1 MGKDKWAKVIEFL
14 NTTTANPEKVLNS
27 LKAVYGKNKNSM
39 YQNLRSS
46 WPIDVVYNIY
56 HKTGTTI
63 NKTKKIPLTKTIA
76 NWVRTQD
83 YKIAYRTFHPGVGN
97 DQWDLPGQEKMMKM
111 KLYKELTQAQHVKNC
126 NDVWLSKSGKEY
138 RKELE
143 KNNGQYPFTN
153 YISKEESDALGP
165 VSSSVLDKYVKD
177 SYKYIFRKFDTNK
190 VNQII
195 NYHNE
200 NGGLSRYHKIDYFF
214 KVILEKNLNKD
225 PKRTYKK
232 EKDHGTDISFENESV
247 VKK

>member
-56 HKTGTTI
+56 HKTGTT
-63 NKTKKIPLTKTIA
+63 NKTKKIPLTQTIS
-76 NWVRTQD
+76 NWVKTQD

-97 DQWDLPGQEKMMKM
+97 PQWDLPGQEKMMKM
-111 KLYKELTQAQHVKNC
+111 KLYKELTHAQHVKNC
-126 NDVWLSKSGKEY
+126 NDVWLSKSGKKY

-143 KNNGQYPFTN
+143 ENNGQFQFTN

-177 SYKYIFRKFDTNK
+177 
-190 VNQII
+190 
-195 NYHNE
+195 
-200 NGGLSRYHKIDYFF
+200 
-214 KVILEKNLNKD
+214 KNS
-225 PKRTYKK
+225 KRTYKK